1 MKKIDLGNE
10 RKQDAICRLKTFF
23 QQDRDETLSDFQA
36 TIILEFILD
45 GIGPY
50 IYNQALADA
59 HALMSDRIEELYG
72 LEKHSVQNP

>member
-1 MKKIDLGNE
+1 VKKIELGNE
-10 RKQDAICRLKTFF
+10 RKQDAICRLKAFF

-45 GIGPY
+45 SIGPY